1 MKRFAGLL
9 LMSTFLMTFASC
21 GSSKQSGENPLLTEW
36 KTPYGVPPF
45 DQIRPEHFMPAF
57 EQGMSLHD
65 AEIAAIVENNDEATF
80 ENVILAFDNSG
91 QMLAQT
97 RLVFEMLCAAETNE
111 RMQAIQ
117 EQALPMLSAH
127 ADRILLNEPLF
138 ARVKEVYDRR
148 ESLGL
153 DAEQSRLLQKTYDR
167 FVRSGALL
175 EGEQKERLKQI
186 NEELTRVAVRFGNNL
201 LAENNNFT
209 LEISDE
215 ADLDGLPAGV
225 RDAAREKADE
235 LGRGGKWVFT
245 LHKPSLI
252 PFLTYASK
260 RALRE
265 ELYKAYLNRCNHGD
279 QYDNKQLINDF
290 IRLRTEKAHLL
301 GYPSYAAYVVA
312 DEMAGTVSNVYALLD
327 EVWQPALERA
337 AKELDEMTVLLHE
350 DLPGATFESWDWW
363 YYAEKLRKKNYTL
376 DEEMLRPYFSLE
388 NVQSGAFFLANRLYG
403 ITFRPIAVP
412 VYHEEVR
419 AYEVLDQD
427 ETHLGVL
434 YFDYFPRPG
443 KSQGAWCGNYV
454 EQVYRDGKRVAPV
467 LSIVCNFPRP
477 TGSTPA
483 LLTLDET
490 KTLFHE
496 FGHALHFLFHDVKYR
511 GLSEVEGDFVELPSQ
526 IMENWATEPEM
537 LKQYAVHY
545 RSDDVIPDHLV
556 GRIRRSEYF
565 NQGFNTTELVAAA
578 LTDMDIHS
586 IEKYEPFDVEAFEHN
601 ALRERRRLMPQ
612 IEPRYRYPYFSH
624 IFDGGYSAGYYFYVW
639 AEVLDKDAF
648 QAFKQSG
655 DLFNRRLADKF
666 RRELLARGGSEDGMS
681 LYRAFHGADPDKT
694 ALLVARGLIEAPQPA
709 ADSVAMPEPS
719 VRPVPVLPD
728 SVAAVMRPTEG
739 IRVKASL
746 KNQ

>member
-225 RDAAREKADE
+225 RDAAREKAAE

-467 LSIVCNFPRP
+467 LSIVCNFTRP

-681 LYRAFHGADPDKT
+681 LYRAFRGADPDKT

-746 KNQ
+746 KKQ

>member
-1 MKRFAGLL
+1 MKRFTGLL
-9 LMSTFLMTFASC
+9 LMSTFFMTLASC
-21 GSSKQSGENPLLTEW
+21 GSSKQSGENPFFTEW
-36 KTPYGVPPF
+36 ETPYGTPPF
-45 DQIRPEHFMPAF
+45 DKIRSEHFMPAF
-57 EQGMSLHD
+57 ERGMSLHD
-65 AEIAAIVENNDEATF
+65 AEIAAIVENNDEPTF
-80 ENVILAFDNSG
+80 ENVILAYDNSG

-97 RLVFEMLCAAETNE
+97 RLVFEMLCGAETNE

-117 EQALPMLSAH
+117 EEALPLLSAH
-127 ADRILLNEPLF
+127 NDRILLNEQLF
-138 ARVKEVYDRR
+138 ARVKAVYDRR
-148 ESLGL
+148 AELGL

-175 EGEQKERLKQI
+175 DPAQKKRLQEI
-186 NEELTRVAVRFGNNL
+186 NEELTRVAVRFGSNL
-201 LAENNNFT
+201 LAENNNFV

-215 ADLDGLPAGV
+215 ADLDGLP
-225 RDAAREKADE
+225 AAREKADE

-252 PFLTYASK
+252 PFLTYSSK

-312 DEMAGTVSNVYALLD
+312 DEMAGTVSNVYSLLD
-327 EVWQPALERA
+327 QVWEPALKRA
-337 AKELDEMTVLLHE
+337 SEELAEMTELLHE

-363 YYAEKLRKKNYTL
+363 YYAEKLRKKNYSL
-376 DEEMLRPYFSLE
+376 DEEMLRPYFSLD

-403 ITFRPIAVP
+403 ITFRPIAAP

-467 LSIVCNFPRP
+467 LSIVCNFTRP

-526 IMENWATEPEM
+526 IMENWVTEPEM
-537 LKQYAVHY
+537 LRQFAVHY
-545 RSDDVIPDHLV
+545 RTDDVIPQHLID
-556 GRIRRSEYF
+556 RIRRSEYF

-586 IEKYEPFDVEAFEHN
+586 IEKYEPFDVEAFEHD
-601 ALRERRRLMPQ
+601 ALRVRRNLMPQ

-624 IFDGGYSAGYYFYVW
+624 IFDGGYSAGYYFYIW

-655 DLFNRRLADKF
+655 DLFNRRLAERF
-666 RRELLARGGSEDGMS
+666 RRQLLARGGSEDGMS
-681 LYRAFHGADPDKT
+681 LYRAFRGADPDKT
-694 ALLVARGLIEAPQPA
+694 ALLVARGFIEPPQT
-709 ADSVAMPEPS
+709 ADSVAMPDAPA
-719 VRPVPVLPD
+719 RPVAGSVD
-728 SVAAVMRPTEG
+728 SLGARPRPTQAA
-739 IRVKASL
+739 RL
-746 KNQ
+746 KTTLKK